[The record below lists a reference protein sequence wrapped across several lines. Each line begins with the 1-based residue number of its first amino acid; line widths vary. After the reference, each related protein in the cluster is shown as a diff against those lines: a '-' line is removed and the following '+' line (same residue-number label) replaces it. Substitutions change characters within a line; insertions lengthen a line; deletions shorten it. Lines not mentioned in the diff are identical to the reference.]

1 MAYYIGIDLGTTNS
15 AIVTFDGEKTRLWKS
30 QSQSDVTP
38 SCIYIDKKGKQF
50 VGSKAYTAQAKSGSE
65 GRIAKQFKRFMGT
78 STKIEF
84 AGNSWTPEQCSAE
97 ILKELCRCLPEDI
110 SQADDRYTVI
120 TVPAAFDQMQNEATK
135 KAAKMAGIGRVAVM
149 QEPVAAIMSVM
160 HNTEIK
166 NGAFVIFD
174 MGGGTLDV
182 AIANEV
188 NGKVDVIAH
197 GGVAMCGGS
206 DIDRKMVDNI
216 VKPWLLE
223 NEDYEIPENFM
234 EYEKYRKLMNIVRF
248 HCETAKIELS
258 SGEETAIYTDAT
270 NIEDE
275 NGEEISFDI
284 PVSREDINSLMEDI
298 LQEAIDCTRDTVK
311 KSGIPIQDFA
321 GVVFIG
327 GPCHYKPIRDR
338 VARELGLKVLGLD
351 VINPMTA
358 VAEGAAIFAESIDW
372 ASEEHERKSS
382 NRVVSAEE
390 LGLDFKFEARTTKE
404 KARFQ
409 IKTKRDTQGYS
420 VEIRSADTGWTSGT
434 MELTNGVLF
443 ILPLAKKGDNT
454 FEIYVYDDVNRLVA
468 LPEKQIVITRT
479 MSVIGAIT
487 ASHTISVEVRESN
500 LSSAVAL
507 DTLVHEGDKLPTK
520 GSRKY
525 KATERIKAGDPS
537 SSLNLKLW
545 EGNITSPVTDNK
557 FIGMIK
563 VEGTDLDY
571 GAIRPG
577 EEIEFNYTINEAG
590 SLQVEINIERLGIV
604 KNEKNF
610 YDSNAAEKDMSSLD
624 TVYELEDEGESVIQ
638 RVNELERNVTDTR
651 LDQVRELAE
660 GAQDLADDPVIDP
673 EKVKKNSDNLIK
685 AKVLLDQVRTENLKT
700 LRERELRIVQSWYE
714 EEVEPFCD
722 EVQKSDMKSM
732 IGNLERLI
740 SRKSKDFETLLGDIY
755 GKGFWGILFAK
766 SERFVASVFTM
777 LRSRP
782 YSFKSREA
790 YHSLVQA
797 GEEAIAQS
805 DFDELRHVVL
815 GMYSEQKQSIDM
827 SDMSAAANIMRS

>member
-30 QSQSDVTP
+30 KEQSDITP
-38 SCIYIDKKGKQF
+38 SCIFIDKKGRQH
-50 VGSKAYTAQAKSGSE
+50 VGNKAYKAQAKAGNE

-78 STKIEF
+78 STRIEF
-84 AGNSWTPEQCSAE
+84 ADYSWTPEQCSAE
-97 ILKELCRCLPEDI
+97 ILKELFKCLPEDI
-110 SQADDRYTVI
+110 SQAEDRYTVI

-135 KAAKMAGIGRVAVM
+135 KAAKMAGIGLVAVM

-160 HNTEIK
+160 YNTEIK
-166 NGAFVIFD
+166 NGSFVIFD

-182 AIANEV
+182 AIANAV

-206 DIDRKMVDNI
+206 DIDRKIVDNI
-216 VKPWLLE
+216 VKPWLLSS
-223 NEDYEIPENFM
+223 EDYEIPENFM
-234 EYEKYRKLMNIVRF
+234 EFEKYRKFMSRVRF
-248 HCETAKIELS
+248 MVEEAKIQLS
-258 SGEETAIYTDAT
+258 SDTTAD
-270 NIEDE
+270 IEIDVGVTDE
-275 NGEEISFDI
+275 NEEEIEGEIS
-284 PVSREDINSLMEDI
+284 VSRDDINLLIQDI
-298 LQEAIDCTRDTVK
+298 IAEAVDCARDTIK
-311 KSGIPIQDFA
+311 KSGIPITDFA

-327 GPCHYKPIRDR
+327 GPCNYKPIRDQ

-372 ASEEHERKSS
+372 SSEEHERKSS
-382 NRVVSAEE
+382 NRVVSSGD
-390 LGLDFKFEARTTKE
+390 LGLDFKYEARTTKE

-409 IKTKRDTQGYS
+409 IKTKRDNRGYS
-420 VEIRSADTGWTSGT
+420 VEVRSADTGWTSGT
-434 MELTNGVLF
+434 MELENGVLF
-443 ILPLAKKGDNT
+443 TLPLSKKGDNT
-454 FEIYVYDDVNRLVA
+454 FEIYVYDDENRPVV
-468 LPEKQIVITRT
+468 LPEKRIIITRT
-479 MSVIGAIT
+479 MSIIGAIT

-525 KATERIKAGDPS
+525 KATERIKAGDAN

-610 YDSNAAEKDMSSLD
+610 YDSNAAEKDMNSLD
-624 TVYELEDEGESVIQ
+624 TVYELEDEGEAVIH
-638 RVNELERNVTDTR
+638 RVDELERNVSDSR
-651 LDQVRELAE
+651 LDQVRELAA

-685 AKVLLDQVRTENLKT
+685 AKVLLDQIRTENLKS
-700 LRERELRIVQSWYE
+700 LRQRELAAVQSWYE
-714 EEVEPFCD
+714 EEIEPFCD
-722 EVQKSDMKSM
+722 EVQKGDMKSM
-732 IGNLERLI
+732 IANLERLI
-740 SRKSKDFETLLGDIY
+740 SRKSKDFETLVSDIY
-755 GKGFWGILFAK
+755 GKGYWGILFVK
-766 SERFVASVFTM
+766 SEQFVATVFSI

-782 YSFKSREA
+782 YSFKTREA
-790 YHSLVQA
+790 YSTLVQA
-797 GEEAIAQS
+797 GENAISQG
-805 DFDELRHVVL
+805 DFDELRRVVL
-815 GMYSEQKQSIDM
+815 KMYSEQKRAIDM

>member
-30 QSQSDVTP
+30 KSQSDVTP

-50 VGSKAYTAQAKSGSE
+50 VGGRAYTAQAQAGNE

-97 ILKELCRCLPEDI
+97 VLRELFKCLPEDI
-110 SQADDRYTVI
+110 SRAEECYTVI

-135 KAAKMAGIGRVAVM
+135 KAANMAGIGRVAVM

-182 AIANEV
+182 AIANAV

-216 VKPWLLE
+216 VKPWLLN

-234 EYEKYRKLMNIVRF
+234 EEEKYRTLMNILRF
-248 HCETAKIELS
+248 RCETAKIELS
-258 SGEETAIYTDAT
+258 SSEEAEIYADTT

-275 NGEEISFDI
+275 NGEEIFLSI
-284 PVSREDINSLMEDI
+284 PITREDLNPLIESIM
-298 LQEAIDCTRDTVK
+298 QEAIDCTRDTIK
-311 KSGIPIQDFA
+311 KSGIPITDFE

-372 ASEEHERKSS
+372 TSEEHERKSS
-382 NRVVSAEE
+382 NRVVSAAD

-409 IKTKRDTQGYS
+409 IKTKGDTQGYTA
-420 VEIRSADTGWTSGT
+420 EIRSVDTGWTSGT
-434 MELTNGVLF
+434 MELSNGVLF
-443 ILPLAKKGDNT
+443 TLPLAKKGDNT
-454 FEIYVYDDVNRLVA
+454 FEIYLYDDENRLIS

-500 LSSAVAL
+500 LSSAVTL

-525 KATERIKAGDPS
+525 KATERIKAGDPNG
-537 SSLNLKLW
+537 SLNLKLW

-624 TVYELEDEGESVIQ
+624 TVYELEDEGEAVI
-638 RVNELERNVTDTR
+638 RRADDLEDQVSDPR
-651 LDQVRELAE
+651 LDQVRALAE

-685 AKVLLDQVRTENLKT
+685 AKVLLDQIRTENLKS
-700 LRERELRIVQSWYE
+700 LRERELDEVRSWYE
-714 EEVEPFCD
+714 AAVEPFCD
-722 EVQKSDMKSM
+722 EVEKEDMKSM

-740 SRKSKDFETLLGDIY
+740 SKKSKDFETLVSDIY
-755 GKGFWGILFAK
+755 GKALWGILFRK
-766 SERFVASVFTM
+766 SEGFVAAVFSN
-777 LRSRP
+777 LRAHP
-782 YSFKSREA
+782 YNFKSRET
-790 YHSLVQA
+790 YHALVQA
-797 GEEAIAQS
+797 GEEALARE
-805 DFDELRHVVL
+805 DLDALRQVIL
-815 GMYSEQKQSIDM
+815 QMYGEQKQEINL
-827 SDMSAAANIMRS
+827 SDMSAAANIMRG